1 MDSGARDADDAD
13 EPPPEAGCAD
23 EALLGELPPLALL
36 GLLPLLEHPAKI
48 MAAERAAAAKKDEYQ
63 ERLNR
68 HLRMI
73 VNLLLGCV
81 QDNTERARREKRGA
95 RGARKSQPRR
105 E

>member
-1 MDSGARDADDAD
+1 MDSGARDADDAELGAD

-23 EALLGELPPLALL
+23 EALLGALPPLALL

-48 MAAERAAAAKKDEYQ
+48 RAAEKAAAAKKDEYQ

-73 VNLLLGCV
+73 VNPLLGCV
-81 QDNTERARREKRGA
+81 QDNTEQAWREKRA
-95 RGARKSQPRR
+95 
-105 E
+105 